1 MATMQSTDRRSASR
15 LSRVLRSPLGIATVV
30 GLVILIAA
38 TILGPII
45 WGAQSTVTDVTQLSA
60 KPSAAHPFGTDAAG
74 RDVFA
79 RVMTATRL
87 SVVMALAATAIGVTL
102 GIVVGFL
109 PSVLPRPAAAFI
121 VSGTGIALAFPS
133 LLLAIVLSISV
144 GASSLGAVLAIGFA
158 MIPFFARLA
167 QTMSASIAGRDF
179 VSAARILGVPR
190 WRILVRH
197 ILPNVRE
204 PLIVN
209 ASIGAGGSLIAF
221 AGLSFLGL
229 GVQAPETD
237 WGRMLNEG
245 LAKIYVNPATALA
258 PGAAVIF
265 AGVVFTLL
273 GETLSRAFGI
283 DSLGSRRQT
292 SKAPG
297 STVDATGTAPL
308 DASSDAVLSVRD
320 LHVAAP
326 SGDGWTHPVA
336 GVDFDI
342 APGEIVGLVGESG
355 SGKSLTCLAVAAL
368 LEDPLVV
375 TAGRVRFDGSE
386 LTRRGVVPGRASTR
400 ALAKQL
406 GTRLAMVFQD
416 PSTSLNPALRI
427 GPQVAEIGLLH
438 EGLDRR
444 EAAERAIGRLAD
456 VRISDPERRAKQY
469 PHEFSGGMRQRAMIA
484 MGLMGEPALIIAD
497 EPTTA
502 LDVTVQREVLNL
514 LHAVNRETGAA
525 VLLVSHDIAV
535 VTGLCTRVMVMYRG
549 RMVEDLNVDA
559 LLAGEA
565 QHPYTRALL
574 EAVPDFDAEPGTPFA
589 TIPEGTDFQT
599 DSAQTPSTSRARATE
614 AQGVSA

>member
-1 MATMQSTDRRSASR
+1 MATMQSTDHTDDPRPLIGRPAASTTARPPLATRPDASR
-15 LSRVLRSPLGIATVV
+15 LSRVLRSPLGVATII
-30 GLVILIAA
+30 GLAILIAA
-38 TILGPII
+38 TILGPVI

-283 DSLGSRRQT
+283 DSLGSRRQR
-292 SKAPG
+292 SSAPRPG
-297 STVDATGTAPL
+297 AGTTAAERPE
-308 DASSDAVLSVRD
+308 AAIDAVLSVRD
-320 LHVAAP
+320 LRVAAP
-326 SGDGWTHPVA
+326 AGDGWTAARRRCRLRHR
-336 GVDFDI
+336 
-342 APGEIVGLVGESG
+342 PGRDRR
-355 SGKSLTCLAVAAL
+355 TRR
-368 LEDPLVV
+368 
-375 TAGRVRFDGSE
+375 RVR
-386 LTRRGVVPGRASTR
+386 LRQVPHLPGRRSTPR
-400 ALAKQL
+400 GSAPRHGRSSA
-406 GTRLAMVFQD
+406 F
-416 PSTSLNPALRI
+416 
-427 GPQVAEIGLLH
+427 
-438 EGLDRR
+438 RR
-444 EAAERAIGRLAD
+444 
-456 VRISDPERRAKQY
+456 
-469 PHEFSGGMRQRAMIA
+469 H
-484 MGLMGEPALIIAD
+484 
-497 EPTTA
+497 
-502 LDVTVQREVLNL
+502 
-514 LHAVNRETGAA
+514 
-525 VLLVSHDIAV
+525 
-535 VTGLCTRVMVMYRG
+535 
-549 RMVEDLNVDA
+549 
-559 LLAGEA
+559 
-565 QHPYTRALL
+565 
-574 EAVPDFDAEPGTPFA
+574 
-589 TIPEGTDFQT
+589 
-599 DSAQTPSTSRARATE
+599 
-614 AQGVSA
+614 